1 MSPWLH
7 NTIPCLFCIQPKGL
21 PKLIAFPSFAAL
33 TSKSY
38 WRRHLAFANF
48 WREAWPKWSQH
59 MLSISWGHPP
69 PSVPC
74 DTGHY
79 HLAAAWLP
87 LWTVVPNP
95 VDLALWATYQSQQ
108 LLSYESDQAICVP
121 PPLGE
126 RLPWEQKDLK
136 SKSMPGPWFFN
147 GNCMCYTGFPH
158 FSLSGLQVLLK
169 LAKGWLVVHIVMHKV
184 TCPCL
189 WTKCRD
195 RCCWL
200 WSWINL
206 GAGVHFGAGT
216 SFEKAQ

>member
-33 TSKSY
+33 ASKSY

-69 PSVPC
+69 PSVLC
-74 DTGHY
+74 GAGHY

-95 VDLALWATYQSQQ
+95 VNLALWATRQSQQ

-121 PPLGE
+121 PPLEEETPMGTE
-126 RLPWEQKDLK
+126 RSEEQKYARPLVLQWQLHVLHWV
-136 SKSMPGPWFFN
+136 SSL
-147 GNCMCYTGFPH
+147 FP
-158 FSLSGLQVLLK
+158 Q
-169 LAKGWLVVHIVMHKV
+169 
-184 TCPCL
+184 
-189 WTKCRD
+189 
-195 RCCWL
+195 
-200 WSWINL
+200 WS
-206 GAGVHFGAGT
+206 AGT
-216 SFEKAQ
+216 LETC